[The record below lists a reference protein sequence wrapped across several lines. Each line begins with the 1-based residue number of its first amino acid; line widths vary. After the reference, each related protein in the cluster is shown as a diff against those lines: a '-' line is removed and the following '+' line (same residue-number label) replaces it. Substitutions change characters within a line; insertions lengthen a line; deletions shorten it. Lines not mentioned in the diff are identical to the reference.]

1 MNILHNRR
9 ISRRTLLRGAGVS
22 LALPALEAMQPLRA
36 DQGGPAPVR
45 TLFIY
50 APNGMYMPNWTPAAE
65 GRLEELPKILRALEP
80 HRGDVSVLTHLANM
94 EAYRGHPGRAQH
106 APGSGAFLTCSTPR
120 ETLGG
125 DVQAGI
131 SVDQVIARELG
142 TQTRLPSLELSVETP
157 TGTGTCDVGYHC
169 AYTTQISWRTPTTP
183 LGRDISPRSVFE
195 RLFVDAGAGH
205 ENEVR
210 RRRSILD
217 FVRNEAREL
226 SRSVGAADRLK
237 VDQYLES
244 VRDIERRVQSYEQA
258 PPVPDASLTNNGSL
272 PLVPADFAEH
282 TRLMIDL
289 LVAALATDSIR
300 VGSLMLG
307 NDASR
312 RSYHEINV
320 RGGHHEVSHYAA
332 GGEERIHA
340 YTAIGAYHIS
350 FFAYLLDRLKN
361 TREGEHSLFDRS
373 QVMFGCSIGSGNDH
387 NYDDLPV
394 LLAGRGNGSLR
405 HGFHRVYP
413 AKTPIANLYLAMLEQ
428 AGIHMPRFGDSTGT
442 LGQLT

>member
-9 ISRRTLLRGAGVS
+9 IARRTLLRGAGVS

-50 APNGMYMPNWTPAAE
+50 APNGMYMPAWTPAAE
-65 GRLEELPKILRALEP
+65 GPLEELPEILRSLEP
-80 HRGDVSVLTHLANM
+80 HRGDFSVLTHLANM
-94 EAYRGHPGRAQH
+94 EAYRARSGRAAH
-106 APGSGAFLTCSTPR
+106 APGSGCFLTCSSPR
-120 ETLGG
+120 PTMGS
-125 DVQAGI
+125 DVQSGI
-131 SVDQVIARELG
+131 SVDQVLARELG

-157 TGTGTCDVGYHC
+157 FSTGICDSGYHC
-169 AYTTQISWRTPTTP
+169 AYVSQISWRTPTTP
-183 LGRDISPRSVFE
+183 LSRDISPRSVFE
-195 RLFVDAGAGH
+195 RLFVDGGAGR

-217 FVRNEAREL
+217 FVRAEAREL
-226 SRSVGAADRLK
+226 SQSVGAADRLK

-272 PLVPADFAEH
+272 PIVPADFAEH

-307 NDASR
+307 NDISQ
-312 RSYHEINV
+312 RSYPEIKV
-320 RGGHHEVSHYAA
+320 SGGHHEISHYGSSEQRVADYKA
-332 GGEERIHA
+332 VGG
-340 YTAIGAYHIS
+340 YHIS

-405 HGFHRVYP
+405 HGCHRVYP
-413 AKTPIANLYLAMLEQ
+413 AKTPIANLYLAMLQQ
-428 AGIHMPRFGDSTGT
+428 AGVQTPLFGDSTGP

>member
-1 MNILHNRR
+1 
-9 ISRRTLLRGAGVS
+9 
-22 LALPALEAMQPLRA
+22 MQPLRA

-50 APNGMYMPNWTPAAE
+50 APNGMYMPAWTPAAE
-65 GRLEELPKILRALEP
+65 GPLEELPEILRSLEP
-80 HRGDVSVLTHLANM
+80 HRGDFSVLTHLANM
-94 EAYRGHPGRAQH
+94 EAYRARSGRAAH
-106 APGSGAFLTCSTPR
+106 APGSGCFLTCSSPR
-120 ETLGG
+120 PTMGS
-125 DVQAGI
+125 DVQSGI
-131 SVDQVIARELG
+131 SVDQVLARELG

-157 TGTGTCDVGYHC
+157 FSTGICDSGYHC
-169 AYTTQISWRTPTTP
+169 AYVSQISWRTPTTP
-183 LGRDISPRSVFE
+183 LSRDISPRSVFE
-195 RLFVDAGAGH
+195 RLFVDGGAGR

-217 FVRNEAREL
+217 FVRAEAREL
-226 SRSVGAADRLK
+226 SQSVGAADRLK

-272 PLVPADFAEH
+272 PIVPADFAEH

-307 NDASR
+307 NDISQ
-312 RSYHEINV
+312 RSYPEIKV
-320 RGGHHEVSHYAA
+320 SGGHHEISHYCSSEQRVTDYKAV
-332 GGEERIHA
+332 GG
-340 YTAIGAYHIS
+340 YHIS

-405 HGFHRVYP
+405 HGCHRVYP
-413 AKTPIANLYLAMLEQ
+413 AKTPIANLYLAMLQQ
-428 AGIHMPRFGDSTGT
+428 AGVQTPLFGDSTGP

>member
-9 ISRRTLLRGAGVS
+9 IARRTLLRGAGVS

-50 APNGMYMPNWTPAAE
+50 APNGMYMPDWTPAAE
-65 GRLEELPKILRALEP
+65 GRLEELPEILRSLEP
-80 HRGDVSVLTHLANM
+80 HRGDFSVLTHLANM
-94 EAYRGHPGRAQH
+94 EAYRGGITRAAH
-106 APGSGAFLTCSTPR
+106 APGSGCFLTCSTPR
-120 ETLGG
+120 VTLGS
-125 DVQAGI
+125 DVRSGI
-131 SVDQVIARELG
+131 SVDQVLARELG

-157 TGTGTCDVGYHC
+157 TGTGTCDSGYHC
-169 AYTTQISWRTPTTP
+169 AYQTMISWRTPTTP

-195 RLFVDAGAGH
+195 RLFVDAGAAR

-210 RRRSILD
+210 RQRSILD
-217 FVRNEAREL
+217 FVRAEAREL
-226 SRSVGAADRLK
+226 TQRVGSADRLK
-237 VDQYLES
+237 VEQYLES
-244 VRDIERRVQSYEQA
+244 IREIERRVQSYEQA

-272 PLVPADFAEH
+272 PLVPTEFAEH

-307 NDASR
+307 NDASH
-312 RSYHEINV
+312 RSYPEINV
-320 RGGHHEVSHYAA
+320 RSGHHDLSHYGASERRIA
-332 GGEERIHA
+332 DYKAVGG
-340 YTAIGAYHIS
+340 YHVS

-373 QVMFGCSIGSGNDH
+373 QVMFGCSIGRGNDH

-413 AKTPIANLYLAMLEQ
+413 AKTPIANLYLSMLEQ
-428 AGIHMPRFGDSTGT
+428 AGVQMPRFGDSTGL

>member
-1 MNILHNRR
+1 MNILHNRP
-9 ISRRTLLRGAGVS
+9 IARRTLLRGAGVS

-195 RLFVDAGAGH
+195 RLFADTGTARVD
-205 ENEVR
+205 EVR
-210 RRRSILD
+210 QRRSILD
-217 FVRNEAREL
+217 FVRAEAREL
-226 SRSVGAADRLK
+226 SQRVGAGDRLK
-237 VDQYLES
+237 VEQYLES
-244 VRDIERRVQSYEQA
+244 IREIERRVQSYEQA

-307 NDASR
+307 NDISQ
-312 RSYHEINV
+312 RSYPEIKV
-320 RGGHHEVSHYAA
+320 RGGHHEISHYGTSEQRVTDYKAV
-332 GGEERIHA
+332 GG
-340 YTAIGAYHIS
+340 YHIS

-405 HGFHRVYP
+405 HGCHRVYP
-413 AKTPIANLYLAMLEQ
+413 AKTPIANLYLAMLQQ
-428 AGIHMPRFGDSTGT
+428 AGVQTPRFGDSTGP

>member
-1 MNILHNRR
+1 MNILHNRP
-9 ISRRTLLRGAGVS
+9 IARRTLLRGAGVS

-195 RLFVDAGAGH
+195 RLFADTGTARVD
-205 ENEVR
+205 EVR
-210 RRRSILD
+210 QRRSILD
-217 FVRNEAREL
+217 FVRAEAREL
-226 SRSVGAADRLK
+226 SQRVGAGDRLK
-237 VDQYLES
+237 VEQYLES
-244 VRDIERRVQSYEQA
+244 IREIERRVQSYEQA

>member
-1 MNILHNRR
+1 
-9 ISRRTLLRGAGVS
+9 
-22 LALPALEAMQPLRA
+22 
-36 DQGGPAPVR
+36 
-45 TLFIY
+45 
-50 APNGMYMPNWTPAAE
+50 
-65 GRLEELPKILRALEP
+65 
-80 HRGDVSVLTHLANM
+80 
-94 EAYRGHPGRAQH
+94 
-106 APGSGAFLTCSTPR
+106 
-120 ETLGG
+120 
-125 DVQAGI
+125 
-131 SVDQVIARELG
+131 
-142 TQTRLPSLELSVETP
+142 
-157 TGTGTCDVGYHC
+157 
-169 AYTTQISWRTPTTP
+169 
-183 LGRDISPRSVFE
+183 
-195 RLFVDAGAGH
+195 VDAGAAR

-217 FVRNEAREL
+217 FVRAEAREL
-226 SRSVGAADRLK
+226 SHSVGAADRLK

-272 PLVPADFAEH
+272 PLVPASFAEH

-307 NDASR
+307 NDVSQ
-312 RSYHEINV
+312 RSYPEIKV
-320 RGGHHEVSHYAA
+320 RGGHHEISHYGTSEQRVTDYKAV
-332 GGEERIHA
+332 GG
-340 YTAIGAYHIS
+340 YHIS

-413 AKTPIANLYLAMLEQ
+413 AKTPIANLYLAMLQQ
-428 AGIHMPRFGDSTGT
+428 AGVQTPRFGDSTGP

>member
-9 ISRRTLLRGAGVS
+9 IARRTLLRGAGVS

-36 DQGGPAPVR
+36 EQGGPAPVR

-50 APNGMYMPNWTPAAE
+50 GPNGMYMPAWTPAAE
-65 GRLEELPKILRALEP
+65 GPLEELPEILRSLEP

-94 EAYRGHPGRAQH
+94 EAYRARSGRAAH
-106 APGSGAFLTCSTPR
+106 APGSGCFLTCSSPR
-120 ETLGG
+120 PTIGS
-125 DVQAGI
+125 DVQSGI

-157 TGTGTCDVGYHC
+157 TGTGNCDNGYHC
-169 AYTTQISWRTPTTP
+169 AYISQISWRTPTTP
-183 LGRDISPRSVFE
+183 LSRDISPRSVFE
-195 RLFVDAGAGH
+195 RLFVDAGAGR

-217 FVRNEAREL
+217 FVRAEAREL
-226 SRSVGAADRLK
+226 SHSVGAADRLK

-307 NDASR
+307 NDVSQ
-312 RSYHEINV
+312 RSYPEIKV
-320 RGGHHEVSHYAA
+320 RGGHHEISHYGTSEQRVADYKA
-332 GGEERIHA
+332 VGG
-340 YTAIGAYHIS
+340 YHIS

-413 AKTPIANLYLAMLEQ
+413 AKTPIANLYLAMLQQ
-428 AGIHMPRFGDSTGT
+428 AGVQTPRFGDSTGP

>member
-9 ISRRTLLRGAGVS
+9 IARRTLLRGAGVS

-50 APNGMYMPNWTPAAE
+50 APNGMYMPAWTPAAE
-65 GRLEELPKILRALEP
+65 GPLEELPEILRSLEP
-80 HRGDVSVLTHLANM
+80 HRGDFSVLTHLANM
-94 EAYRGHPGRAQH
+94 EAYRARSGRAAH
-106 APGSGAFLTCSTPR
+106 APGSGCFLTCSSPR
-120 ETLGG
+120 PTMGS
-125 DVQAGI
+125 DVQSGI
-131 SVDQVIARELG
+131 SVDQVLARELG

-157 TGTGTCDVGYHC
+157 FSTGICDSGYHC
-169 AYTTQISWRTPTTP
+169 AYVSQISWRTPTTP
-183 LGRDISPRSVFE
+183 LSRDISPRSVFE
-195 RLFVDAGAGH
+195 RLFVDGGAGR

-217 FVRNEAREL
+217 FVRAEAREL
-226 SRSVGAADRLK
+226 SQSVGAADRLK

-272 PLVPADFAEH
+272 PIVPADFAEH

-307 NDASR
+307 NDISQ
-312 RSYHEINV
+312 RSYPEIKV
-320 RGGHHEVSHYAA
+320 SGGHHEISHYGSSEQRVTDYKAV
-332 GGEERIHA
+332 GG
-340 YTAIGAYHIS
+340 YHIS

-405 HGFHRVYP
+405 HGCHRVYP
-413 AKTPIANLYLAMLEQ
+413 AKTPIANLYLAMLQQ
-428 AGIHMPRFGDSTGT
+428 AGVQTPLFGDSTGP

>member
-9 ISRRTLLRGAGVS
+9 IARRTLLRGAGVS

-50 APNGMYMPNWTPAAE
+50 APNGMYMPAWTPAAE
-65 GRLEELPKILRALEP
+65 GPLEELPEILRSLEP

-94 EAYRGHPGRAQH
+94 EAYRGRSTRAAH
-106 APGSGAFLTCSTPR
+106 APGSGCFLTCSSPR
-120 ETLGG
+120 VTIGS
-125 DVQAGI
+125 DVKSGI

-142 TQTRLPSLELSVETP
+142 SQTRLPSLELSVETP

-183 LGRDISPRSVFE
+183 LSRDISPRSVFE
-195 RLFVDAGAGH
+195 RLFVDAGAGR

-217 FVRNEAREL
+217 FVRAEAREL
-226 SRSVGAADRLK
+226 SHSVGAADRLK

-312 RSYHEINV
+312 RSYPEIKV
-320 RGGHHEVSHYAA
+320 RGGHHEISHYGSSEQRVAD
-332 GGEERIHA
+332 
-340 YTAIGAYHIS
+340 YTAVGGYHIS

-361 TREGEHSLFDRS
+361 TRDGEHSLFDRS

-413 AKTPIANLYLAMLEQ
+413 AKTPIANLYLAMLQQ
-428 AGIHMPRFGDSTGT
+428 AGVQTPRFGDSTGL

>member
-9 ISRRTLLRGAGVS
+9 IARRTLLRGAGVS

-50 APNGMYMPNWTPAAE
+50 APNGMYMPAWTPAAE
-65 GRLEELPKILRALEP
+65 GPLEELPEILRSLEP

-94 EAYRGHPGRAQH
+94 EAYRGKISRAGH
-106 APGSGAFLTCSTPR
+106 APGSGCFLTCSSPR
-120 ETLGG
+120 PTIGS
-125 DVQAGI
+125 DVKSGI

-183 LGRDISPRSVFE
+183 LSRDISPRSVFE
-195 RLFVDAGAGH
+195 RLFVDAGAGR

-217 FVRNEAREL
+217 FVRAEAREL
-226 SRSVGAADRLK
+226 SHSVGAADRLK

-312 RSYHEINV
+312 RSYPEIKV
-320 RGGHHEVSHYAA
+320 RGGHHEISHYGTSEQRVTDYKAV
-332 GGEERIHA
+332 GG
-340 YTAIGAYHIS
+340 YHIS

-413 AKTPIANLYLAMLEQ
+413 AKTPIANLYLAMLQQ
-428 AGIHMPRFGDSTGT
+428 AGVQTPRFGDSTGP

>member
-9 ISRRTLLRGAGVS
+9 IARRTLLRGAGVS

-50 APNGMYMPNWTPAAE
+50 APNGMYMPAWTPAAE
-65 GRLEELPKILRALEP
+65 GPLEELPEILRSLEP
-80 HRGDVSVLTHLANM
+80 HRGDFSVLTHLANM
-94 EAYRGHPGRAQH
+94 EAYRARSGRAAH
-106 APGSGAFLTCSTPR
+106 APGSGCFLTCSSPR
-120 ETLGG
+120 PTMGS
-125 DVQAGI
+125 DVQSGI
-131 SVDQVIARELG
+131 SVDQVLARELG

-157 TGTGTCDVGYHC
+157 FSTGICDSGYHC
-169 AYTTQISWRTPTTP
+169 AYVSQISWRTPTTP
-183 LGRDISPRSVFE
+183 LSRDISPRSVFE
-195 RLFVDAGAGH
+195 RLFVDGGAGR

-217 FVRNEAREL
+217 FVRAEAREL
-226 SRSVGAADRLK
+226 SQSVGAADRLK

-272 PLVPADFAEH
+272 PIVPADFAEH

-307 NDASR
+307 NDISQ
-312 RSYHEINV
+312 RSYPEIKV
-320 RGGHHEVSHYAA
+320 RGGHHEISHYGSSEQRVTDYKAV
-332 GGEERIHA
+332 GG
-340 YTAIGAYHIS
+340 YHIS

-405 HGFHRVYP
+405 HGCHRVYP
-413 AKTPIANLYLAMLEQ
+413 AKTPIANLYLAMLQQ
-428 AGIHMPRFGDSTGT
+428 AGVQTPLFGDSTGP